1 MNTRSRTAAN
11 KESVVPKVSQQE
23 SQHRQHKQHKQQ
35 ESQHRQHKQHKQ
47 QESQQVMDMPTE
59 QLCPCGGGQSCIVD
73 RRWVGDW
80 VHEDT
85 VFTNAGLPIRKNCFS
100 SFTPAQQ
107 KKLGIKF

>member
-11 KESVVPKVSQQE
+11 KESVVPKVSPQE
-23 SQHRQHKQHKQQ
+23 SPHKQHKQHKQQ
-35 ESQHRQHKQHKQ
+35 ESP
-47 QESQQVMDMPTE
+47 QVMDMPTE

-80 VHEDT
+80 IHEDT

>member
-11 KESVVPKVSQQE
+11 KESVVPKVSPQE
-23 SQHRQHKQHKQQ
+23 SP
-35 ESQHRQHKQHKQ
+35 
-47 QESQQVMDMPTE
+47 QVMDMPTE

-80 VHEDT
+80 IHEDT
-85 VFTNAGLPIRKNCFS
+85 VFTNAGLPIRKNCFT

>member
-1 MNTRSRTAAN
+1 MDTRSRTAA
-11 KESVVPKVSQQE
+11 KVTQQVT
-23 SQHRQHKQHKQQ
+23 KQVTQQVTQQVTKQVT
-35 ESQHRQHKQHKQ
+35 KQVT
-47 QESQQVMDMPTE
+47 QQVMDMPVE
-59 QLCPCGGGQSCIVD
+59 KMCPCGGGQSCIVD

-100 SFTPAQQ
+100 SFTTAQQ

>member
-11 KESVVPKVSQQE
+11 KESVVPKVS
-23 SQHRQHKQHKQQ
+23 
-35 ESQHRQHKQHKQ
+35 Q

-85 VFTNAGLPIRKNCFS
+85 IFTNAGLPIRKNCFS